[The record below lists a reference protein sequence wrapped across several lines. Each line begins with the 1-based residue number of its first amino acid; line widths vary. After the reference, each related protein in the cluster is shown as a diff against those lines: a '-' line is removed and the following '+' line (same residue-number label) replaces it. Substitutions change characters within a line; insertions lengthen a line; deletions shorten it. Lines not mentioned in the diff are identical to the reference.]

1 MTPLNIPPLAPLYP
15 WLNDPAVS
23 EILVDGHEKVYIE
36 RKGKFEDLAPSPFNS
51 EDELMQMIQTLAAG
65 YGRFAD
71 ESHPLVDLRLPGLLV
86 NIALPPIALT
96 GPTMTIRKNT
106 KGNLTIEDL
115 LRLEAWSQDMVDF
128 LRYCVLGR
136 LNLLFSG
143 GTGSGKTTVGNL
155 ISSLIPDDERI
166 ITIERADE
174 LLINKPRVVRLETR
188 PANLEGRGEITA
200 QDLVRNAMRMRPDRI
215 ILGEATGAEVLDMLQ
230 AMNSGHDGSFLS
242 LHANSPLDALTRLE
256 VMAGFGNP
264 AIPLVTLRD
273 QIASAIDIVI
283 YQERLADGSR
293 KILKVVEVIGVSDN
307 VVTTQDLFEFRRT
320 GTKDGKVQGIFT
332 ATGNIPR
339 FIHTLREAGIE
350 IPISLFTPR

>member
-1 MTPLNIPPLAPLYP
+1 MTPMNIPPLAPLYP
-15 WLNDPAVS
+15 WLNDPTVS

-36 RKGKFEDLAPSPFNS
+36 RKGKFEDLHPSPFNS
-51 EDELMQMIQTLAAG
+51 EGELMEMIQSLAAG
-65 YGRFAD
+65 LGRLAN
-71 ESHPLVDLRLPGLLV
+71 ESYPLVDLRLPGLLV

-96 GPTMTIRKNT
+96 GPVVTIRKNT

-115 LRLEAWSQDMVDF
+115 LRLEAWSQDIVDF

-143 GTGSGKTTVGNL
+143 GTGSGKTTVSNL

-174 LLINKPRVVRLETR
+174 LAINKPRVVRLETR

-200 QDLVRNAMRMRPDRI
+200 QDLVRNAIRMRPDRI
-215 ILGEATGAEVLDMLQ
+215 ILSEVNGAEALDMLQ
-230 AMNSGHDGSFLS
+230 ALNSGHDGTILS
-242 LHANSPLDALTRLE
+242 LHANSPLDALARLE

-264 AIPLVTLRD
+264 ALPLVALRE
-273 QIASAIDIVI
+273 QIASAIDIVVH
-283 YQERLADGSR
+283 QERLGDGSR
-293 KILKVVEVIGVSDN
+293 KILKVVEVTGVSDN

-320 GTKDGKVQGIFT
+320 GTKESKVQGFFT

-339 FIHTLREAGIE
+339 FLHTLREAGIE
-350 IPISLFTPR
+350 IPISLFTPK